1 MNTSRPYLVRALY
14 DWINDNQS
22 TAYIVVDATLSG
34 VVVPE
39 EFVTDGQIVLNIG
52 PSAVQHLQLLDDSV
66 QFNARF
72 GGSPMQVY
80 VPMAAILA
88 IYARESGEG
97 MSFGR
102 EPGSPPLPPQ
112 AVPVKEA
119 ETGSEESTAQTKKR
133 ASLKVVK

>member
-1 MNTSRPYLVRALY
+1 MNSSRPYLVRALY

-39 EFVTDGQIVLNIG
+39 EFVSEGQIILNIA
-52 PSAVQHLQLLDDSV
+52 PSAVQNLQLLDDSI

-72 GGSPMQVY
+72 GGVPMSVY
-80 VPMAAILA
+80 VPAAAVLA
-88 IYARESGEG
+88 IYAKESGEG

-102 EPGSPPLPPQ
+102 EPGSPPVPPTDKQ
-112 AVPVKEA
+112 IDREEP
-119 ETGSEESTAQTKKR
+119 GSASAQSKGR